1 MTCRGRLR
9 SAEESPDRKGHP
21 AVESTDGSNLM
32 DAVTENKPPARV
44 RMKPRGK
51 SSRRHIAIYD
61 GDGTRTRK
69 IMYTG
74 ESRGTKGLPALF
86 RGVGRED
93 K

>member
-1 MTCRGRLR
+1 MTCRWV
-9 SAEESPDRKGHP
+9 SPEESPDRKGHP

-61 GDGTRTRK
+61 GDGTRACKTK
-69 IMYTG
+69 YTG
-74 ESRGTKGLPALF
+74 ASERAKGLPALF
-86 RGVGRED
+86 QGVGCED

>member
-32 DAVTENKPPARV
+32 NAVTENKPPARV

-51 SSRRHIAIYD
+51 SSRRHVAIYD
-61 GDGTRTRK
+61 GDGTRACKTK
-69 IMYTG
+69 YTG
-74 ESRGTKGLPALF
+74 KSVRTEGCPLFSRG
-86 RGVGRED
+86 
-93 K
+93 

>member
-61 GDGTRTRK
+61 GDGTRACKT
-69 IMYTG
+69 MYTDIAF
-74 ESRGTKGLPALF
+74 SS
-86 RGVGRED
+86 
-93 K
+93 